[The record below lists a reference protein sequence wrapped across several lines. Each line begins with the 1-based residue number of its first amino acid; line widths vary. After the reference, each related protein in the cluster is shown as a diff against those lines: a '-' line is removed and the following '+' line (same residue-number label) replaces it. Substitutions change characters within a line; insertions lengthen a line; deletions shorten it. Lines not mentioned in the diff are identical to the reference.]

1 MCTHTRT
8 RMRALTHMHTHTIPM
23 TSTTFTGLVTTTV
36 PVPEMSS
43 CGGGYLMVHG
53 CIRLNVYWCRH
64 YGLYFFLSVSLF
76 IWFGVGWF
84 GLNCFWV
91 ETVTEVCSSSF
102 DGSEP
107 LPRWKRFKKVVC
119 RVSGVRDYGCGFAK
133 SAGCVDWLQLRE
145 VCCQWTLRLS

>member
-1 MCTHTRT
+1 MCTHACTKLHSHT
-8 RMRALTHMHTHTIPM
+8 CTHTIPM

-43 CGGGYLMVHG
+43 CGGGYLMEHG
-53 CIRLNVYWCRH
+53 YILLAIDSVPPHTHTHTHTFFSSPFLPSCFPSSLPILLIWCWVIWFE
-64 YGLYFFLSVSLF
+64 LLSV
-76 IWFGVGWF
+76 G
-84 GLNCFWV
+84 
-91 ETVTEVCSSSF
+91 TVIKACSSSF

-133 SAGCVDWLQLRE
+133 RAGCVD
-145 VCCQWTLRLS
+145 